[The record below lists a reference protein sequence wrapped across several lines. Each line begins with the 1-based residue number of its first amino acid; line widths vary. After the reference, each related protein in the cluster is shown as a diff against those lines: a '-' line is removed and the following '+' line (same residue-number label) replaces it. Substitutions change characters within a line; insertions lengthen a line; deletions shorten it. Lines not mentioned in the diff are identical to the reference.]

1 MADWTRMDRRAFLKG
16 TAVASAAL
24 AVTACSPGEE
34 PEAPAAAP
42 AEEAPATDTGSRF
55 GESPMLAERVAAGE
69 LPPVEE
75 RLPPNPEVIVPRDEV
90 GRYGGQSVVAIG
102 NANHLFGDPQAVMGT
117 ELILRID
124 EDFSSIR
131 GGLAE
136 SWEFSDGGKVQ
147 VLHLRQGLRWSNG
160 DPFSA
165 DDFLFAWEDLWNNE
179 EFAPGGPPGTWS
191 TGSGAERKHL
201 TMEKVDQ
208 YTIRLTFDRPY
219 PAHHPAPDVLC
230 RFPGRVVAALQLRQA
245 VPPRLRRR
253 GRPGQD
259 D

>member
-16 TAVASAAL
+16 TAMASAAL
-24 AVTACSPGEE
+24 AVTACSQAPE
-34 PEAPAAAP
+34 PEEPAAAP
-42 AEEAPATDTGSRF
+42 AAEAPATDTGSRF
-55 GESPMLAERVAAGE
+55 GEAPMLAERVAAGE

-75 RLPPNPEVIVPRDEV
+75 RLPPSPEVIVPRDEV

-136 SWEFSDGGKVQ
+136 SWEFSDGGKTQ
-147 VLHLRQGLRWSNG
+147 VLHLRQGLKWSNG

-165 DDFLFAWEDLWNNE
+165 DDFLFAWDELWNNE
-179 EFAPGGPPGTWS
+179 EFAPGGPPRNLEHRFWCRAQAPDHGK
-191 TGSGAERKHL
+191 GGPVHGPPDL
-201 TMEKVDQ
+201 
-208 YTIRLTFDRPY
+208 RPALS
-219 PAHHPAPDVLC
+219 AHHPAPDVLR
-230 RFPGRVVAALQLRQA
+230 RFPGRIVAAFQLRQA
-245 VPPRLRRR
+245 VPPEACRC
-253 GRPGQD
+253 G
-259 D
+259 